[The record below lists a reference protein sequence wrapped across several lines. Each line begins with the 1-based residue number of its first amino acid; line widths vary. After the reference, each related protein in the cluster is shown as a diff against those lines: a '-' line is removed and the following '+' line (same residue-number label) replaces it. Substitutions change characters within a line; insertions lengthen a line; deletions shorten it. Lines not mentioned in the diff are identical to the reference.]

1 MNRVGKTVLL
11 SVLVVFVAG
20 LVVFACSEA
29 SARPAYCK
37 TFIAEY
43 PKVEAAKD
51 AKCAICH
58 PNADDKEVRNNF
70 GQALGKFSGQNEKDA
85 AKIKEALK
93 KAEGEKSAVE
103 GKTFGDLLK
112 EGKLPG
118 GK

>member
-1 MNRVGKTVLL
+1 MNRIGKMVLL
-11 SVLVVFVAG
+11 SVLVGFVAG
-20 LVVFACSEA
+20 LALFACSDA
-29 SARPAYCK
+29 SARPPYCK

-58 PNADDKEVRNNF
+58 PKTDDKEVRNIY
-70 GQALGKFSGQNEKDA
+70 GQALSKFTGQNEKDA

-93 KAEGEKSAVE
+93 KAEGEKSAVD

-112 EGKLPG
+112 EGKLPAS
-118 GK
+118 K